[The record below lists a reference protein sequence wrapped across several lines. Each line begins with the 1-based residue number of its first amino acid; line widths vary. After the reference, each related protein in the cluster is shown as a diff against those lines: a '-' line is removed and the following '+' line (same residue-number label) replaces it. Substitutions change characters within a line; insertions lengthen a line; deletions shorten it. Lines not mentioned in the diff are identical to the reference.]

1 MKYAEI
7 VWLRNTYIFKN
18 HTFVYTQFYFMTK
31 EFPFNCI
38 LNIYD
43 EKLWFFHLSRS
54 EINNLFY
61 N

>member
-1 MKYAEI
+1 MKYVEI

-18 HTFVYTQFYFMTK
+18 HIYAQLISWQ

-43 EKLWFFHLSRS
+43 GKLWFFHLSRS
-54 EINNLFY
+54 EINNLS
-61 N
+61 